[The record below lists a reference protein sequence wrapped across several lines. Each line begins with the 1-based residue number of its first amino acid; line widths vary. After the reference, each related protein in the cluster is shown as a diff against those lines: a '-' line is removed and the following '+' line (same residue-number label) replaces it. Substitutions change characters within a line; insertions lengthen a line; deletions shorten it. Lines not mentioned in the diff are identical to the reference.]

1 MNRTLKVALPLAIVC
16 GLLLWLATPAR
27 LQPAYGAVELP
38 ENLDEWI
45 ATSEQA
51 VADRYGL
58 VDGTEKRIRW
68 FSDRTR
74 TRYSVVYFHGFS
86 ATRQETAPLAELVAE
101 ALGANLF
108 ETRLRGHGR
117 QREGLTDVRAED
129 WLQDAAEALAI
140 ARHLGEQTIIIGT
153 STGATLAAAMLTEP
167 AMQSVDTL
175 VMLSPNFAPRN
186 DSAAWLT
193 RPAGPMLAVL
203 MVGETRSW
211 EPHNEAQ
218 GLYWTT
224 SYPMSAAVEMMRLVD
239 LANRRLP
246 ATIAQ
251 RLLLLYSPDDVV
263 ISPDA
268 AVAVYEATE
277 SPEKALLEIRD
288 PGDPS
293 HHVLAGDVLS
303 ATKTEQPAAQ
313 IVEFISRPGS

>member
-1 MNRTLKVALPLAIVC
+1 MSKTLKVALPLAIVS
-16 GLLLWLATPAR
+16 GILLWLATPAR

-38 ENLDEWI
+38 EDLDTWI
-45 ATSEQA
+45 AASEQA

-68 FSDRTR
+68 FSERTR

-86 ATRQETAPLAELVAE
+86 ATRQETAPLAELVAD

-117 QREGLTDVRAED
+117 QREGLTNVRAED

-140 ARHLGEQTIIIGT
+140 ARQLGERTIIIGT

-186 DSAAWLT
+186 DGAAWLT
-193 RPAGPMLAVL
+193 RPAGPLLAEL

-277 SPEKALLEIRD
+277 SPQKAMLEIRN

-303 ATKTEQPAAQ
+303 ATKTGQLAAQ

>member
-1 MNRTLKVALPLAIVC
+1 MSKTLKVALPLAIVS
-16 GLLLWLATPAR
+16 GILLWLATPAR
-27 LQPAYGAVELP
+27 LHPAYGAVELP
-38 ENLDEWI
+38 EDLDTWI
-45 ATSEQA
+45 AASEQA

-68 FSDRTR
+68 FSERTR

-86 ATRQETAPLAELVAE
+86 ATRQETAPLAELVAD

-117 QREGLTDVRAED
+117 QREGLTNVRAED

-140 ARHLGEQTIIIGT
+140 ARQLGERTIIIGT

-186 DSAAWLT
+186 DGAAWLT
-193 RPAGPMLAVL
+193 RPAGPLLAEL

-277 SPEKALLEIRD
+277 SPQKAMLEIRN

-303 ATKTEQPAAQ
+303 ATKTGQLAAQ